1 MSLQRCAWVV
11 IGVRLLGLSIVCAL
25 TLKVARAD
33 TAAPSDSVN
42 NNKPAEKLRLFTSVH
57 SITYAENISIDAW
70 MDDLHTNDT
79 SPGESAFTRNF
90 SEWGF
95 AYGQMSFA
103 GFVRQDYYL
112 HFSQDTFDIVYQDK
126 NNIPFDANRRYEIFL
141 DVSHVQIHGAKV
153 GYDFSPLK
161 TLQTRIEVNFF
172 DAEEVLFGRLDGYLG
187 TTGGKIK
194 GDLALDYNY
203 TEDVVLDRP
212 LTPPA
217 SGRGQSVDVE
227 LWWQPIEKLKAHFL
241 AEDLYSQIKWSQ
253 TPFTQATITT
263 VRTVTD
269 SSGAVRR
276 APTISGREYFRQVK
290 QQIPRHFQADIGYQV
305 IEPLRVELIQERFD
319 ELAFN
324 RVMAHYRIWS
334 QLELGLGYDEKASAP
349 RLEINSPYVS
359 LMASADSTDGKKA
372 KFVTF
377 SAAVRIAF

>member
-1 MSLQRCAWVV
+1 MSLQRCAWLV
-11 IGVRLLGLSIVCAL
+11 ISARLFGLSIVYAL
-25 TLKVARAD
+25 TLNAARAE
-33 TAAPSDSVN
+33 TAAPSDLVS
-42 NNKPAEKLRLFTSVH
+42 NNKSAEKLRLFTSAH

-70 MDDLHTNDT
+70 MDDLHTTDT
-79 SPGESAFTRNF
+79 SPGEYAFTRNF
-90 SEWGF
+90 SELGF

-112 HFSQDTFDIVYQDK
+112 HFSQDTFDLVYQDK
-126 NNIPFDANRRYEIFL
+126 NDIPFDANRRYEILL

-161 TLQTRIEVNFF
+161 SLQTRIEANFF
-172 DAEEVLFGRLDGYLG
+172 DAEEVLFGTLDGYLG
-187 TTGGKIK
+187 TNAGKIK
-194 GDLALDYNY
+194 GDLSLDYNY

-227 LWWQPIEKLKAHFL
+227 LWWQPIEKLNTHFL

-290 QQIPRHFQADIGYQV
+290 QRIPRHFQADIGYQI
-305 IEPLRVELIQERFD
+305 IEPLRIEVVQERYD

-324 RVMAHYRIWS
+324 RFMAHYRVWPKF
-334 QLELGLGYDEKASAP
+334 ELGLGYDEKARAP
-349 RLEINSPYVS
+349 RLEVASPYLS